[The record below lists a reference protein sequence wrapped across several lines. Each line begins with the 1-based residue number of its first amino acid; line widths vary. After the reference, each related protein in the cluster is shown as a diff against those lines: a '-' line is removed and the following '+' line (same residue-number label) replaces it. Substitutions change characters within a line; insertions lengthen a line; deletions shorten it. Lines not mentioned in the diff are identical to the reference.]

1 MSSIKEYLPESWR
14 NILSEELEK
23 PYFEDLESFL
33 EKEYAEQKI
42 YPPKEDIFNAF
53 KYTDYQDV
61 KVLLLGQDPYH
72 GAGQAHGLSF
82 SVLDNVALPPSLK
95 NMYKELETDLGI
107 KSPKNGNLSK
117 WANQGILLLN
127 AVMTVREKFPNSH
140 KSQGWEKFTDAVIKK
155 LNEREKPVIFLLWGA
170 YAKKKSALINQNKHI
185 VIEGIHPSPLSAHN
199 GFFGSKPFSSINNS
213 LESIGQKPIDW
224 QL

>member
-1 MSSIKEYLPESWR
+1 MSFIKEYLPENWR

-23 PYFEDLESFL
+23 PYFQILESFL

-53 KYTDYQDV
+53 KYTDYEDV

-117 WANQGILLLN
+117 WADQGILLLN
-127 AVMTVREKFPNSH
+127 AVMTVREKSPNSH
-140 KSQGWEKFTDAVIKK
+140 KGQGWEKFTDAVIKK

-199 GFFGSKPFSSINNS
+199 GFFGSKPFSAINNS

>member
-1 MSSIKEYLPESWR
+1 MSFIKEYLPENWQ

-23 PYFEDLESFL
+23 PYFETLELFL

-53 KYTDYQDV
+53 KYTDYDDV

-82 SVLDNVALPPSLK
+82 SVLDDIALPPSLR

-127 AVMTVREKFPNSH
+127 AVMTVREKSPNSH
-140 KSQGWEKFTDAVIKK
+140 KAQGWEKFTDAVIKK

-170 YAKKKSALINQNKHI
+170 YAKKKSALINQDKHI

-199 GFFGSKPFSSINNS
+199 GFFGSKPFSEINNS
-213 LESIGQKPIDW
+213 LKSIGQKQIDW